1 MNDIGRL
8 RQKRSL
14 WQKIVDV
21 ALADIET
28 LARGVDADT
37 LDELERILLEADF
50 GVELTEQLVGQ
61 LEQDITRG
69 KIRSQA
75 EVRTML
81 GSRIR
86 AVLSAATCS
95 AEWPDTGGVFV
106 TLLLGV
112 NGTGKTTTAAKLA
125 YRSKSEGRSVLLAAT
140 DTFRSG
146 AQEQLRRWAGELDV
160 GMVGGQPGA
169 DPASVAYDAAEAARA
184 RGIDHLIVDTAGRL
198 HTQRDLMDEL
208 DKIDRVLCRQI
219 SGAPHER
226 LLVVDAT
233 SGQNVLQQAR
243 DFGSRLDL
251 TGLVLS
257 KYDSTARGGTAAAVV
272 QELGLPVCYVGLGET
287 TADLI
292 PFDSDRYVE
301 KLLSS

>member
-1 MNDIGRL
+1 MTDIGRL
-8 RQKRSL
+8 REKRSL

-28 LARGVDADT
+28 LTRGVDGAT
-37 LDELERILLEADF
+37 LDGLERVLLEADF
-50 GVELTEQLVGQ
+50 GVELTEQFVAE
-61 LEQDITRG
+61 LEQAVARG
-69 KIRSQA
+69 RIRSEA
-75 EVRTML
+75 EVRTL
-81 GSRIR
+81 LETRIR
-86 AVLSAATCS
+86 SVLSGTECASGWTD
-95 AEWPDTGGVFV
+95 PGDVYV

-125 YRSKSEGRSVLLAAT
+125 YRSKAEGRSVLLAAT

-146 AQEQLRRWAGELDV
+146 AQEQLRIWATELGV
-160 GMVGGQPGA
+160 EIVGGQPGA
-169 DPASVAYDAAEAARA
+169 DPASVAYDASEAARS

-198 HTQRDLMDEL
+198 HTQSDLMDEL
-208 DKIDRVLCRQI
+208 EKINRVLGRQT
-219 SGAPHER
+219 SAAPHER

-243 DFGSRLDL
+243 DFGSRLGL

-257 KYDSTARGGTAAAVV
+257 KFDSTARGGTAVAVA
-272 QELGLPVCYVGLGET
+272 QELGVPVCYLGVGET
-287 TADLI
+287 ITDLI
-292 PFDSDRYVE
+292 PFDADRYVE